1 MDVLKWEPYRIG
13 VEDIVANL
21 RFRERHSANLSMPL
35 SHEDLHEILRH
46 LARHRYNKRR
56 AGRGRRSLGKRRR

>member
-21 RFRERHSANLSMPL
+21 RFLEDIKEEFIADQHREI
-35 SHEDLHEILRH
+35 E
-46 LARHRYNKRR
+46 R
-56 AGRGRRSLGKRRR
+56 AMSQSEENATAQL